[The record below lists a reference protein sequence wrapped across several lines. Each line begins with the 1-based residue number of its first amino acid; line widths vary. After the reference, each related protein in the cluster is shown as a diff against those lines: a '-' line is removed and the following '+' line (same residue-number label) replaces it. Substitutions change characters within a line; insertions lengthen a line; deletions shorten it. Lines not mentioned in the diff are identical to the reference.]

1 MSEQHAVFSLFRP
14 YYDELLGF
22 LTAKLGCRE
31 RAADMVQDT
40 YVRIL
45 GMNHPQAIV
54 QPRAFLYK
62 TALNLTV
69 DEFRR
74 QRLRNDWSAAIESV
88 EELQSDAPD
97 QEAVVE
103 SKERLDLLR
112 QAINE
117 LPPKCRHV
125 FLLHKFM
132 HLPHAEIAERLGIS
146 KNMVEKHIIKALAYC
161 RKRVEGTPSRMIGH
175 KRASLGSGSSPVIRH
190 RVKKESVDYTLAYA
204 GPPTYLRPSSEV

>member
-1 MSEQHAVFSLFRP
+1 MSEQQAVFSLFRP

-31 RAADMVQDT
+31 QAADMVQDT

-45 GMNHPQAIV
+45 SLKHPHAIV

-62 TALNLTV
+62 TAINLTV

-74 QRLRNDWSAAIESV
+74 QRLRNRWSAALESI

-112 QAINE
+112 QAIHE

-132 HLPHAEIAERLGIS
+132 DLRHAEIAERLGIS
-146 KNMVEKHIIKALAYC
+146 KNMVEKHVIKGLAYC
-161 RKRVEGTPSRMIGH
+161 RKRVEGVPGKMVGH
-175 KRASLGSGSSPVIRH
+175 NRASNGSGIAPVIRH
-190 RVKKESVDYTLAYA
+190 RPKKGSVDRVAPYA
-204 GPPTYLRPSSEV
+204 GRPTHLSRRSGV